1 MSRRRNFLELL
12 VGNLVTLAVLS
23 AVVGL
28 LAAEL
33 TPWPPSVAVWLSGF
47 TAGLMAAPLIRTG
60 LAVLAVRLSHPP
72 TTRTATG
79 TAPRTGGKRTGGRTR
94 RGGR

>member
-1 MSRRRNFLELL
+1 MSRRRNVLELL
-12 VGNLVTLAVLS
+12 VGNLVTLIPLS
-23 AVVGL
+23 ATVGL

-47 TAGLMAAPLIRTG
+47 TAGLMTAPLTRVC
-60 LAVLAVRLSHPP
+60 LAVLAVRMSRPAP
-72 TTRTATG
+72 ARTAT
-79 TAPRTGGKRTGGRTR
+79 RTGGKRTGGRTR